1 MPDDF
6 NQQVIKEFRAHGGRV
21 GGWFEG
27 ARLLLLTTTGARTGV
42 PHTTP
47 LGHLTDERG
56 RVLVIASAGG
66 APRDPQW
73 LRNLRADPRCSVE
86 DATSTWRGPAG
97 GRAAPHRPP
106 AHARPG
112 GAAPRPRPGPPG
124 GVPGRAT
131 GCRAFPSSA
140 ARPAAPGPCVTPTPA
155 LTGPPSGRRG
165 GAMSEP
171 P

>member
-86 DATSTWRGPAG
+86 DATSTWRARAVVLPADE
-97 GRAAPHRPP
+97 RD
-106 AHARPG
+106 
-112 GAAPRPRPGPPG
+112 
-124 GVPGRAT
+124 
-131 GCRAFPSSA
+131 RAFAGAVA
-140 ARPAAPGPCVTPTPA
+140 ADPGWADYQAKAGRVIPVVA
-155 LTGPPSGRRG
+155 L
-165 GAMSEP
+165 EP
-171 P
+171 LT